1 MTYILKDIIK
11 GGAGAIINVPVI
23 YKILNNPVIIAVLV
37 TLLMLLIT
45 MFVYNVDKGVKNILK
60 TTFYMFL
67 VNFGILLFYN
77 HVIDKEWKDRQ
88 ITGGDRMLLNDTA
101 EISGGDNNDEFT
113 AFDLQQYNDN
123 VVENIDEIPLII
135 PDSEPIPSLL
145 ISDSY

>member
-11 GGAGAIINVPVI
+11 GGTGTIVSIPVI

-45 MFVYNVDKGVKNILK
+45 IFIYDEGKGVKNILK

-77 HVIDKEWKDRQ
+77 HVIDNEWKDKQ
-88 ITGGDRMLLNDTA
+88 ITGGDRLLLNDTA
-101 EISGGDNNDEFT
+101 EISGGNEKDEFGI
-113 AFDLQQYNDN
+113 LQYGEIITEN
-123 VVENIDEIPLII
+123 VDRIPILMSDATEIPLLTH
-135 PDSEPIPSLL
+135 EL
-145 ISDSY
+145 